1 MISPPIGGVPEVSGL
16 AEKRPPASWLT
27 GEVRMDPF
35 LLEDA
40 QYAYA
45 DRGGGAAGYLAAR
58 RLLDEGLRRMV
69 HWPRAR
75 DYAQLAEDLAAEGRD
90 GDAVLLRRVAAA
102 GEAWPTR
109 PAGIPGMTPAPKPAP
124 NAIPA
129 LPASAVDRKRVLRR
143 SCASAGI

>member
-1 MISPPIGGVPEVSGL
+1 MISPPNRRRPPEVSSM

-58 RLLDEGLRRMV
+58 RLLDERLRRMV

-90 GDAVLLRRVAAA
+90 GDAVLLRRVAAT
-102 GEAWPTR
+102 GGLLTEAQARWNTR
-109 PAGIPGMTPAPKPAP
+109 YDSRAETGAERDTRLTCI
-124 NAIPA
+124 
-129 LPASAVDRKRVLRR
+129 RR
-143 SCASAGI
+143 